1 MLTLKSGSAC
11 DVCAEEYGPQC
22 LPHSIPCGHVL
33 CASCCNTINEKTS
46 SRLSPACPFCRESFS
61 PDSVRLIRMDF
72 TTSGWSTPR
81 RYPHFEPASD
91 FTGELLARRTEQ
103 LLRFDA
109 DPRSKSEAR
118 RLEDKVA
125 RIAAKKCSVEEVS
138 ALQKE
143 LEVWL
148 RSGKEEQSSAL
159 FLSAALL
166 RAILMN
172 HLAHSEASRA
182 AKSNELAYKEKINNL
197 ELTTQRLE
205 ADFKRLRKIHEQKS
219 QECQQLRAEVSQ
231 LRSLASS
238 LGVTLP
244 PTTTVSSASASASAS
259 AAASSSEPTTPTSPR
274 ATSPTTYTSPSSP
287 MSSSRYNSL
296 HTRSMSTSSSIR
308 PITPAT
314 PSPLTRSQTPAPTM
328 LSHSSS
334 IRSATPSIR
343 SMTPAVGMGR
353 SYTPAPV
360 SSRSMTPGPGSHYT
374 SASAYASRSQTPA
387 PTSSHFHSHAYS
399 SAAPPPPIPPKPRR
413 LSQPSPPKMMV
424 RSTSEEKTDARERW
438 IPPPPENRVLV
449 ETAEG
454 GSYYKKMHGS
464 TVRPMGISART

>member
-11 DVCAEEYGPQC
+11 DVCAEEYAPQC

-33 CASCCNTINEKTS
+33 CASCCSAIVEKTTP
-46 SRLSPACPFCRESFS
+46 RLQPACPFCRESFS

-81 RYPHFEPASD
+81 RYPHFEPGSD
-91 FTGELLARRTEQ
+91 FIGELLAKRTEH
-103 LLRFDA
+103 LLRFDP

-143 LEVWL
+143 LEDWL
-148 RSGKEEQSSAL
+148 KTVKDDQQHSAL

-172 HLAHSEASRA
+172 HLVHSEASRT
-182 AKSNELAYKEKINNL
+182 AKSNELALKSKIENL
-197 ELTTQRLE
+197 EFMHHALDVQHNRQKKL
-205 ADFKRLRKIHEQKS
+205 LEQKNH
-219 QECQQLRAEVSQ
+219 ECQQ

-238 LGVTLP
+238 HGVPLP
-244 PTTTVSSASASASAS
+244 L
-259 AAASSSEPTTPTSPR
+259 TTPPSADSTPPASPR
-274 ATSPTTYTSPSSP
+274 ATSPTSY
-287 MSSSRYNSL
+287 SRFGSL
-296 HTRSMSTSSSIR
+296 HSRSISTTPR

-314 PSPLTRSQTPAPTM
+314 PSHLSRSQTSQKTLP
-328 LSHSSS
+328 
-334 IRSATPSIR
+334 RSV
-343 SMTPAVGMGR
+343 TPAVATPR

-360 SSRSMTPGPGSHYT
+360 STRSMTPGPGSHYS

-387 PTSSHFHSHAYS
+387 PASAHSHSHTY
-399 SAAPPPPIPPKPRR
+399 SAAVPPLPTSPKHRR
-413 LSQPSPPKMMV
+413 LSQSSPPKIV
-424 RSTSEEKTDARERW
+424 RSTSEEKADARQRW
-438 IPPPPENRVLV
+438 IPPSDTRVLV
-449 ETAEG
+449 ETEA
-454 GSYYKKMHGS
+454 GSYYQKLHGS
-464 TVRPMGISART
+464 PLRPIGVSAKT